1 LAFNALLHSYDPSLV
16 EYQMLNPVRC
26 PPLCVVRWCVVF
38 SHLHLHQ
45 AARDD
50 NLRIAF
56 TTAEYRLGIP
66 QLLDVSDLD
75 GQHPIDAHSV
85 ITYTYLPATTLDS

>member
-1 LAFNALLHSYDPSLV
+1 
-16 EYQMLNPVRC
+16 
-26 PPLCVVRWCVVF
+26 VVF
-38 SHLHLHQ
+38 FSNLRLHQ
-45 AARDD
+45 ASRDE

-56 TTAEYRLGIP
+56 TTAEHRLGIP

-85 ITYTYLPATTLDS
+85 ITYPYLPVTTLVSWSLRCR